1 MGVHKPGGAGTAE
14 HEVIYTDTPW
24 SSLCSTRVCR
34 AIPHLLLPLGSAALV
49 PGIWNKHWHARGLP
63 LFSCAEAPARGKPV
77 PNWHLRS
84 EMAAETHPR
93 AQLPATLSRSG
104 AVIPPI
110 PTVSRLFS
118 HFPTKLW
125 SSGSQ
130 SSRFLWICHSSS
142 ASPCCSSPSPSLQ
155 VQPLPSAC
163 FGETLT
169 AAALSFQHPRSC
181 PTLPPA
187 QSLPHLSIPQGQGDS
202 VNTQGT

>member
-1 MGVHKPGGAGTAE
+1 MQHQSVQGNPPPPAATWFSSFSPRNLEQALACTGPSRLAVQRPQPGGSRCRTGTSAPRWQQRP
-14 HEVIYTDTPW
+14 TPGP
-24 SSLCSTRVCR
+24 SSR
-34 AIPHLLLPLGSAALV
+34 
-49 PGIWNKHWHARGLP
+49 
-63 LFSCAEAPARGKPV
+63 
-77 PNWHLRS
+77 
-84 EMAAETHPR
+84 
-93 AQLPATLSRSG
+93 
-104 AVIPPI
+104 PPC
-110 PTVSRLFS
+110 
-118 HFPTKLW
+118 
-125 SSGSQ
+125 

-187 QSLPHLSIPQGQGDS
+187 QSLPHLSIPQGRGDS